1 METRNNVMTI
11 KEINSKTRELR
22 NKAADLDKLFL
33 AAVVKYLDTIVGVAS
48 CGSIDKD
55 GKACLEKIST
65 WYDSDDDLVTIEYVI
80 MDKYGY
86 FVQTITDQVSSSEI
100 DKYILIN

>member
-1 METRNNVMTI
+1 METINNVMTI

-22 NKAADLDKLFL
+22 NEAADLDKLFHD
-33 AAVVKYLDTIVGVAS
+33 AVVKYLDTIVGVAS
-48 CGSIDKD
+48 CGSGDRD
-55 GKACLEKIST
+55 GKACLEEIST

-86 FVQTITDQVSSSEI
+86 FVQDITAQVSSSEI
-100 DKYILIN
+100 DKYISK

>member
-1 METRNNVMTI
+1 METRNNVVTI

-22 NKAADLDKLFL
+22 NEAADLEQLFYN
-33 AAVVKYLDTIVGVAS
+33 AVVKYLDTIVGVAS
-48 CGSIDKD
+48 CGSDDKD

-86 FVQTITDQVSSSEI
+86 FVETKQIVVSASEI
-100 DKYILIN
+100 EKHISK